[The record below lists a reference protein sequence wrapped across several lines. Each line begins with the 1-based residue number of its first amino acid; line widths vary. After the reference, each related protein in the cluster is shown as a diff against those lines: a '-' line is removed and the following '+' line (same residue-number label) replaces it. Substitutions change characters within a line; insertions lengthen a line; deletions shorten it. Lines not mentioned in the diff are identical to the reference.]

1 MLGTREPGVYG
12 TQTLDSINERLI
24 SAGRENGLDV
34 ECVQSNHEGELIDIL
49 QARASNVN
57 GVIINPGALTHYSIA
72 LRDSLAAINIPT
84 IEVHLSNVHAR
95 EDFRRISVTAP
106 VVTGQ
111 IAGFGAESY
120 MLALQFFIG
129 RSAE

>member
-24 SAGRENGLDV
+24 AAGRENGLDV

-49 QARASNVN
+49 QARAGNVN

-120 MLALQFFIG
+120 MLALQFFVG
-129 RSAE
+129 KSAE